1 MLSLDRCP
9 DGPPAFD
16 LGTVSVCIVPV
27 VESSLGPFIDQL
39 EARLLEQT
47 SQAVSLFDVVL
58 TKRQLNDDPGICR
71 RS

>member
-1 MLSLDRCP
+1 MLVLDRFP
-9 DGPPAFD
+9 DGPPTLY
-16 LGTVSVCIVPV
+16 LGPVSIRIVPV